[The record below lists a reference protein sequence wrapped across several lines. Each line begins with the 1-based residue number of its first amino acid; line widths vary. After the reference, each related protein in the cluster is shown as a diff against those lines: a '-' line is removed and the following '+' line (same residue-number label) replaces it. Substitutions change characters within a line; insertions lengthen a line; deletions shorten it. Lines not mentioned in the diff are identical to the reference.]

1 MTLIQEKLALK
12 NFRPAGVRDVFVD
25 GRDSAKPT
33 LLSRNEQLRDE
44 KGVIRSTKGHEI
56 STIKSRL
63 LQPDGLYLRRFFE
76 GRSEPP
82 ARIVCTIPP
91 QLRDRPPSGSSP
103 N

>member
-63 LQPDGLYLRRFFE
+63 LQP
-76 GRSEPP
+76 
-82 ARIVCTIPP
+82 
-91 QLRDRPPSGSSP
+91 
-103 N
+103 